1 MFNTAIQL
9 NKILDG
15 ALVRVFRS
23 RQALLLENLALRQQ
37 LTVFQRRHPRP
48 RLGAFDKL
56 FWVFAR
62 RFWSGWKNALMV
74 VTPETV
80 LRWHRAG
87 FRLYWS
93 LPSGARRRV
102 ERKQLSKEVSNLV
115 VQMVAE
121 NPT

>member
-1 MFNTAIQL
+1 
-9 NKILDG
+9 
-15 ALVRVFRS
+15 
-23 RQALLLENLALRQQ
+23 
-37 LTVFQRRHPRP
+37 
-48 RLGAFDKL
+48 
-56 FWVFAR
+56 
-62 RFWSGWKNALMV
+62 MV